1 MKNQTL
7 INIGI
12 LGGLVIAFLL
22 DGCSSEK
29 GPDPVDCNANPVN
42 IQSITSTEATCGL
55 EDGKLTVSV
64 NGGSGN
70 YMYSLNGIDFQSS
83 NVFEDLGAGNYS
95 VMVMDANE
103 CSVTG
108 SGMVES
114 SSGLEINVDISTV
127 AGCET
132 ENGVIT
138 VEVMGGMAPYQY
150 RLDEGSFQDQPEF
163 SGLASGSYTLMAQD
177 ANGCLVSSTVEMVN
191 GTSLM
196 DEVMPIITANCAVSG
211 CHDGNSGVISWANV
225 NNVIAN
231 AVNIKTRTGN
241 GTMPPGGRTITDEEI
256 QTIACWVD
264 DGAENN

>member
-1 MKNQTL
+1 MKKKRL
-7 INIGI
+7 ITIGI
-12 LGGLVIAFLL
+12 LAGLLITMLL
-22 DGCSSEK
+22 NGCSSEK
-29 GPDPVDCNANPVN
+29 APEPVDCNSNPVN
-42 IQSITSTEATCGL
+42 IQSISSTEASCGL

-70 YMYSLNGIDFQSS
+70 YMYSINGTDFQSS
-83 NVFEDLGAGNYS
+83 NLFEDLGAGNYS

-103 CSVTG
+103 CSAAG
-108 SGMVES
+108 SAMVES

-132 ENGVIT
+132 ENGVIS
-138 VEVMGGMAPYQY
+138 VEVMGGMTPYQY
-150 RLDEGSFQDQPEF
+150 RLDDGSFQDQPEF
-163 SGLASGSYTLMAQD
+163 TGLASGSYTLMAQD
-177 ANGCLVSSTVEMVN
+177 ANGCLVSSTVEMVS

-211 CHDGNSGVISWANV
+211 CHDGNSGVISWADA

-241 GTMPPGGRTITDEEI
+241 GTMPPGDRTITDDEI